1 MAHQIENRDAQMGTF
16 QAWHGLTD
24 VQQEITFEKSP
35 LNWELERRPLFLNT
49 SLDGT
54 SVKFHQDAIVSS
66 DDGLPIGNA
75 VSGSYGIIQNK
86 DLFDT
91 LVSGLEDCNVKFK
104 VASIGSVCDRTKVFI
119 SIELNEGKTF
129 MVGNRQFDFYLNAL
143 STHDGSGKAMFLD
156 SSICTVCA
164 NTFSFNVNAF
174 NNKTQGIKFA
184 VKHTKNSGLAL
195 VNVSSGIEDLISN
208 RALFCAELAEM
219 GHKSVNDSIAEQFLT
234 GFVVPETAQD
244 FSTRSRN
251 NVEEVFNLFKTG
263 AGNSGENRLDLF
275 SALTDYYTHSN
286 SGRGM
291 QAQFVSSEFGSGS
304 KMKTRAFS
312 ALTSPGE
319 FERMVRRGSE
329 LALIS

>member
-1 MAHQIENRDAQMGTF
+1 MAHKIENRDAQMGTF

-35 LNWELERRPLFLNT
+35 LNWELERRPLFLST
-49 SLDGT
+49 ALDGS
-54 SVKFHQDAIVSS
+54 SVKFHQDAIVCS

-75 VSGSYGIIQNK
+75 VKGSYGIIQNK
-86 DLFDT
+86 QLFDT
-91 LVSGLEDCNVKFK
+91 LISGLEDCNVKFK

-129 MVGNRQFDFYLNAL
+129 MVGNRQFDFYLNAI

-174 NNKTQGIKFA
+174 SKKNQGIKFS
-184 VKHTKNSGLAL
+184 VKHTKNSQVSLI
-195 VNVSSGIEDLISN
+195 NVASGIEDLISN
-208 RALFCAELAEM
+208 RALFCAELAEL

-234 GFVVPETAQD
+234 GFIVPETAKD
-244 FSTRSRN
+244 FSTRSGN
-251 NVEEVFNLFKTG
+251 KVEEVFNLFKTG

-286 SGRGM
+286 TGKNI
-291 QAQFVSSEFGSGS
+291 QAQFVSSEFGPSS
-304 KMKTRAFS
+304 KMKGRAFS

-319 FERMVRRGSE
+319 FDRIVRLGSQ
-329 LALIS
+329 LAMIS